1 MKNGDERLVVLN
13 STVKAIISKLRGIYP
28 EWVFPYNDA
37 AMYRMNDSMWCIAR
51 TRAADVP
58 EEDRRV
64 LLGHTNGS
72 VTSHYSGA
80 ELGKLVEYMQIG
92 LLLTISRHPC

>member
-1 MKNGDERLVVLN
+1 MHDLKHTFGRRL
-13 STVKAIISKLRGIYP
+13 
-28 EWVFPYNDA
+28 
-37 AMYRMNDSMWCIAR
+37 
-51 TRAADVP
+51 RAADVP

-80 ELGKLVEYMQIG
+80 ELGKVVELVVT
-92 LLLTISRHPC
+92 LKSRTVNIKEKGFTVL